1 MAKDSL
7 SWWTSQPN
15 KSDKMKISA
24 LDPLN
29 AKVGNDAKN
38 RKAGRGFTLIELL
51 VVIAIIAIL
60 AAVLLPVLH
69 SAQVRAQRAQC
80 MNNIRECAGGIL
92 TFDSDNDSHFPP
104 AGWASG
110 DWQVSWDTL
119 CYSYIGGG
127 NPANPSVTMTTGEY
141 APDSDD
147 AATFDLA
154 MGLKALV
161 CPFDTYPAFPKDSFM
176 TSISGSL
183 NTTLKDYEMI
193 SSGTQGSA
201 SQGADNLFQRATQN
215 GLPPVTQIQGV
226 GIYWQDSS
234 ASGPNWNPP
243 GYPDNV
249 VRHPSGTIMLAEDVN
264 NWNAE
269 GNIWPCCVEGPIAS
283 GLSAYEVFYQ
293 IDPTISSAAQVQNG
307 TAACEGNIL
316 YQLQQNRF
324 NYAFHDGHVET
335 LTYQQTCQPKKIG
348 ALVNYEI
355 PNGMWNVNTAD

>member
-1 MAKDSL
+1 
-7 SWWTSQPN
+7 
-15 KSDKMKISA
+15 MKIPA
-24 LDPLN
+24 LVPLN
-29 AKVGNDAKN
+29 VEARNCAKN
-38 RKAGRGFTLIELL
+38 REDGHGFTLIELL

-69 SAQVRAQRAQC
+69 SAQVRALRAQC
-80 MNNIRECAGGIL
+80 MNNIRECSGGIL
-92 TFDSDNDSHFPP
+92 TFVSDNDSHFPP

-127 NPANPSVTMTTGEY
+127 SPANPSLTMTTGEY
-141 APDSDD
+141 APDGDV
-147 AATFDLA
+147 AANYDLA

-176 TSISGSL
+176 TSINGSL

-193 SSGTQGSA
+193 STGTQGSA
-201 SQGADNLFQRATQN
+201 AQGADNLFQRATQN
-215 GLPPVTQIQGV
+215 GLPPVSQIQGV
-226 GIYWQDSS
+226 GIYWQDSN
-234 ASGPNWNPP
+234 ATGPNWNPP

-283 GLSAYEVFYQ
+283 GQQAYEVFYQ
-293 IDPTISSAAQVQNG
+293 LDPTITSAAQIQNG
-307 TAACEGNIL
+307 TASCEGNIL
-316 YQLQQNRF
+316 YQLQRNRF
-324 NYAFHDGHVET
+324 NYAFHDGHVEA

-348 ALVNYEI
+348 ALLNYEV
-355 PNGMWNVNTAD
+355 PNGMWNINTAD